1 MTPSPSG
8 SQARGRLDG
17 KVALITG
24 AGSGVGRAT
33 ALALAAE
40 GVSVGLLGRRAEPL
54 AETAGLLQT
63 QASNPLSVSGQAIT
77 LPADVGDE
85 QAVTGAVERL
95 VEAAGGLDY
104 LIHCAGVGIYGPVED
119 YALADWRQTF
129 ATNVTG
135 LFLSARAVLAP
146 MQARGGG
153 AIIAISSGA
162 GKRGYANRAAYSASK
177 FAVLGFM
184 ESLAAE
190 VGPSGIKCS
199 TVVPGSILSDFGPSD
214 AAAKQASGNHY
225 LDPADVATLIVQLL
239 QQPAHAWTQEVNL
252 WPFG

>member
-1 MTPSPSG
+1 MTASPSG
-8 SQARGRLDG
+8 SQLRGRLDG

-24 AGSGVGRAT
+24 AGSGLGRAT

-40 GVSVGLLGRRAEPL
+40 GVSVGVLGRRAEPL
-54 AETAGLLQT
+54 AETAGLIQV
-63 QASNPLSVSGQAIT
+63 QASNPIPGQTIV

-85 QAVTGAVERL
+85 QAVAGAVERL
-95 VEAAGGLDY
+95 VEAAGGLDI
-104 LIHCAGVGIYGPVED
+104 LVHCAGVGIYGPVED
-119 YALADWRQTF
+119 YTLADWQQTF

-135 LFLSARAVLAP
+135 LFLTARAVLAP
-146 MQARGGG
+146 MRARGGG

-190 VGPSGIKCS
+190 VGSSGIKCS

-214 AAAKQASGNHY
+214 VAAKQASGNHY

-239 QQPAHAWTQEVNL
+239 QQPAHVWTQEVNL
-252 WPFG
+252 WPFC